1 MEKTIEIL
9 LKEIIQENNYN
20 ITLDDI
26 KINVTRERNFTLI
39 IKNTTIETTMSFNS
53 DLKRCLQ
60 SILNNY
66 ADEYQI

>member
-1 MEKTIEIL
+1 MEKTIKIL

-26 KINVTRERNFTLI
+26 KINVTRERNFTII
-39 IKNTTIETTMSFNS
+39 IKNTTIETTMSSNS

-66 ADEYQI
+66 ADEHQI

>member
-1 MEKTIEIL
+1 MEKTIKIL

-39 IKNTTIETTMSFNS
+39 IKNTTIETTM
-53 DLKRCLQ
+53 
-60 SILNNY
+60 
-66 ADEYQI
+66 